1 VSAVAVS
8 AALRILAAGPS
19 VTLQD
24 GGRFGHMR
32 FGVTAAGPMDPLA
45 CAVANAAV
53 GADAGA
59 AAIEISLGGVLVDVL
74 DATVPV
80 ALAGGAFEISLDGRP
95 VPGAVRLALEP
106 GRQLRVRAGTAGAW
120 CYLAVGAR
128 IAVPPVLGS
137 VATHT
142 RSGLGGLDGRPL
154 AAGDRLPLAD
164 VRAPDMPATL
174 VAPWLERPGDV
185 IRVMLGPQADYFA
198 DDQIALFC
206 AGPWTVSPRCDRMAY
221 LLDGP
226 TLRHAHGFNIISDG
240 IAMGAIQVPGDG
252 RPIVLMADRQ
262 VTGGYT
268 KIATVIGADLGR
280 LAQLRPGA
288 RFRFEVVTV
297 EQAVAARR
305 AEREALAALRIEPLL
320 RHDLGSER
328 LLGLNLIGGVTSGH

>member
-1 VSAVAVS
+1 MS
-8 AALRILAAGPS
+8 AALRILTAGPA

-24 GGRFGHMR
+24 GGRFGRMR

-59 AAIEISLGGVLVDVL
+59 PVIEISLGGVLVDAL
-74 DATVPV
+74 DAAVPV

-95 VPGAVRLALEP
+95 VPGAVRLTLEP
-106 GRQLRVRAGTAGAW
+106 GRNLRVRAGAAGAW

-128 IAVPPVLGS
+128 IAVLPVLGS

-142 RSGLGGLDGRPL
+142 RSGLGGLAGRAL

-164 VRAPDMPATL
+164 VRTPDAPATL
-174 VAPWLERPGDV
+174 VAPCLERPGDV
-185 IRVMLGPQADYFA
+185 IRVILGPQADYFA

-206 AGPWTVSPRCDRMAY
+206 AGPWTISSRSDRMAY

-226 TLRHAHGFNIISDG
+226 TLRHAAGFNIISDG
-240 IAMGAIQVPGDG
+240 IAMGSIQVPGDG

-268 KIATVIGADLGR
+268 KIATVIGPDLGR

-288 RFRFEVVTV
+288 RFRFEPVTI
-297 EQAVAARR
+297 EDAVAARR
-305 AEREALAALRIEPLL
+305 AERDGLAALRLEPLL
-320 RHDLGSER
+320 RQDLGSEL
-328 LLGLNLIGGVTSGH
+328 LLGLNLIGGVISGH